1 MDIEL
6 LNELRPGSFE
16 MICLAGPAT
25 EEEDLPPVSLGGS
38 VMTHSCQPCNNTL
51 GTRLERDLSH
61 WFHGVLPHA
70 QFTSPGGGGARN
82 GGEVVL
88 MSSPEGA
95 PVLVP
100 KGNHHQDVNDWI
112 EAGREVALEWSQP
125 DTNLVYLALLKQFY
139 LAICLRFGSRRSFRR
154 SGAS

>member
-16 MICLAGPAT
+16 ICPICLAGPAT
-25 EEEDLPPVSLGGS
+25 EEDDLPPVSLGGS
-38 VMTHSCQPCNNTL
+38 VMTHTCQPCNNTL
-51 GTRLERDLSH
+51 GTRLERDLPH

-88 MSSPEGA
+88 VSSPEGA
-95 PVLVP
+95 PVLVL

-112 EAGREVALEWSQP
+112 EAGREVALECSPP
-125 DTNLVYLALLKQFY
+125 DTNLV
-139 LAICLRFGSRRSFRR
+139 
-154 SGAS
+154 